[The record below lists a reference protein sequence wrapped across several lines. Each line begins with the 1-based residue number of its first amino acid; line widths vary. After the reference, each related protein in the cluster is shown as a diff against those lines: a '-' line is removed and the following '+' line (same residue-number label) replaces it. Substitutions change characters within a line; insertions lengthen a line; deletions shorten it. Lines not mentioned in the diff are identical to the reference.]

1 MATLSGALTL
11 ADFASRVYADNKMG
25 AIVELLSQEN
35 EMLDDML
42 WIEGNLVTG
51 HKTVVRTGIPQ
62 GTWRLL
68 NYGVQPTKSST
79 AAITD
84 TVGNLEAESQI
95 DRDLLKL
102 NNNSAEFRLSEA
114 TAHIQGLSQQMAS
127 TVWYGNVATNPE
139 RFTGLSPRYSTGV
152 VADAQSAN
160 NVIDGGGSGSDNA
173 SIWIVTWGPNTTHG
187 IFPKGGRGGLI
198 HEDKGEWRV
207 TDAAGGTYYAMVDH
221 YKWEA
226 GLTVRDWRYNVR
238 IANIDVSDLA
248 GGSAANLYN
257 LLIRAL
263 NRLPTTASAT
273 AVQKSDAATIQGE
286 NGRTVIYMN
295 RTLSTYL
302 ELQAINKT
310 NTLLTISD
318 LQGKPIRA
326 FRGIPI
332 KISDA
337 LLNTEAAVPFS

>member
-11 ADFASRVYADNKMG
+11 ADWASRVYADNKMG

-35 EMLDDML
+35 EVLDDML

-68 NYGVQPTKSST
+68 NYGVQPTKSTT
-79 AAITD
+79 APVTD

-102 NNNSAEFRLSEA
+102 NGNSAEFRLSEA
-114 TAHIQGLSQQMAS
+114 SAHIQGMSQQMAATIFYGS
-127 TVWYGNVATNPE
+127 TAVYPE
-139 RFTGLSPRYSTGV
+139 RFTGLAPRYNTVSTST
-152 VADAQSAN
+152 AQTAN
-160 NVIDGGGSGSDNA
+160 NVVDAGGTGSDNS
-173 SIWIVTWGPNTTHG
+173 SIWIVTWGPNATHG

-198 HEDKGEWRV
+198 HEDKGEHRV
-207 TDAAGGTYYAMVDH
+207 TDAAGGFYWAMVDH
-221 YKWEA
+221 FKWEA

-238 IANIDVSDLA
+238 IANIDISELA
-248 GGSAANLYN
+248 GGSPPNLYN
-257 LLIRAL
+257 ALIRGL
-263 NRLPTTASAT
+263 NKLPTTASAT
-273 AVQKSDAATIQGE
+273 AVQKSDAAGIQGE

-295 RTLSTYL
+295 RTLATYL
-302 ELQAINKT
+302 EIQAITKT
-310 NTLLTISD
+310 NTLMTISEQ
-318 LQGKPIRA
+318 QGKPIRA

-337 LLNTEAAVPFS
+337 ILNTEARVV